1 MNTDLLI
8 TKFNL
13 LSKDMQL
20 LIFDYIDFLL
30 IRNNIATKQT
40 QTESNLQEI
49 TPELKTLLDQ
59 RITEYEQNP
68 QNVVSW
74 DEIKKKFNSKYGYEV

>member
-59 RITEYEQNP
+59 RIAEYEQNP
-68 QNVVSW
+68 QNVVTW
-74 DEIKKKFNSKYGYEV
+74 DEVKKKFNSKYGYEV

>member
-1 MNTDLLI
+1 
-8 TKFNL
+8 
-13 LSKDMQL
+13 L

-59 RITEYEQNP
+59 RIAEYEQNP

-74 DEIKKKFNSKYGYEV
+74 DEVKKKFNSKYGYEV

>member
-59 RITEYEQNP
+59 RIAEYEQNP

>member
-59 RITEYEQNP
+59 RIAEYEQNP

-74 DEIKKKFNSKYGYEV
+74 DEVKKKFNSKYGYEV

>member
-74 DEIKKKFNSKYGYEV
+74 DEVKKKFNSKYGYEV